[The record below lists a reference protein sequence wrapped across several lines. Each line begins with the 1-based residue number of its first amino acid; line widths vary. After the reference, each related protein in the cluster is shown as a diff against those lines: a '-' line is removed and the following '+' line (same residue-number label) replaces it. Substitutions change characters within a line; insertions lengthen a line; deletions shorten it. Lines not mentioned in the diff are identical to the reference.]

1 MFLVYVRFED
11 GLNGIGSVLIE
22 KGTTGFSIGKSV
34 SFMNGEAWAPLYF
47 ENCKVP
53 KENILLGVGVSKS
66 KFLVSMW
73 NVLEIRHAPLPLEI
87 TLLT

>member
-34 SFMNGEAWAPLYF
+34 SFMNGEDWAPLYF

-53 KENILLGVGVSKS
+53 KENILLGVGGFKKQISG
-66 KFLVSMW
+66 F
-73 NVLEIRHAPLPLEI
+73 NVERLGNAARAVAIGN
-87 TLLT
+87 TL